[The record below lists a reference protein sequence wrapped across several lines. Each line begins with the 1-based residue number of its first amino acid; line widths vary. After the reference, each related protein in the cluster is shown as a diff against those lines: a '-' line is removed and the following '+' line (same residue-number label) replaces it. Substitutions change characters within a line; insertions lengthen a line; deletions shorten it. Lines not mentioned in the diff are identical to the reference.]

1 MGLNPF
7 RKRRKNTLD
16 IALVVGFAVVT
27 VALVLWGFFV

>member
-7 RKRRKNTLD
+7 RKQRKNTLD

-27 VALVLWGFFV
+27 VAFVLWGFFG